1 MLYFTN
7 HTYLH
12 TYLKEHNLTPRF
24 RVFSVLATTPFSL
37 SAQKEKKL
45 NFTSIYPNLSRKTLR
60 SPQYDIK
67 AGPNQEFKVSVMF
80 SHAVSSTSAP
90 LIPFSGFAGTKQRV

>member
-1 MLYFTN
+1 
-7 HTYLH
+7 
-12 TYLKEHNLTPRF
+12 
-24 RVFSVLATTPFSL
+24 VLATTPFSL

-60 SPQYDIK
+60 SPQYDNK